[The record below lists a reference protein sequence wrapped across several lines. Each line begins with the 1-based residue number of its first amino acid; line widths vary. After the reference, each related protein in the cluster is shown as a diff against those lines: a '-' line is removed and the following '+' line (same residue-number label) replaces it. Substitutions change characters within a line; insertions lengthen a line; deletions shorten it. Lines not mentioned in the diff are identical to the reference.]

1 MASPGW
7 PFGDI
12 IEEIGGVAR
21 QVLPNKIEE
30 RRLDIEASKVDQAGD
45 LAQIDVNK
53 TEATHSN
60 LFVAGWRP
68 FIGWTGG
75 VALAYT
81 WIVSPLIKAIWGL
94 EELPALSPD
103 EIYPVI
109 LGILGLGAM
118 RTVEKYRGVATSVG
132 GRVLAPRKP
141 IPGDLEGLA

>member
-1 MASPGW
+1 MASGW
-7 PFGDI
+7 PFKDI
-12 IEEIGGVAR
+12 IDQVGETAR

-30 RRLDIEASKVDQAGD
+30 KRLELQGEEIAQRGD

-81 WIVSPLIKAIWGL
+81 WILSPLIKAIWGL

-132 GRVLAPRKP
+132 GRVMVPRRP
-141 IPGDLEGLA
+141 VPADIEDLV